1 MLSNVKLRERRKQL
15 GLSMKEVANI
25 VGVTEATI
33 SRWETGD
40 ISNMKRDKIA
50 LYAKA
55 LEVSPS
61 EIMGL
66 NVELEKLSSNLLRY
80 SDEQI
85 PEELVILNRKAKN
98 WSPEKRKQ
106 LLDMA
111 RVMFKED
118 FDD

>member
-1 MLSNVKLRERRKQL
+1 MEKLRELRKENGISLKEL
-15 GLSMKEVANI
+15 GAC
-25 VGVTEATI
+25 VGVAESTMSLYENGK
-33 SRWETGD
+33 RQPDYET
-40 ISNMKRDKIA
+40 
-50 LYAKA
+50 L
-55 LEVSPS
+55 L
-61 EIMGL
+61 
-66 NVELEKLSSNLLRY
+66 KLAEYFGVTVDYLLRGGEE
-80 SDEQI
+80 EQL